1 MNYYLGEWRLAL
13 VVLNTLLLLIPR
25 KVQNMLCAKAAVRQR
40 DYSAQCFAAI
50 AKTSA
55 LDAETTRRRGHKQ

>member
-1 MNYYLGEWRLAL
+1 MNHYLGEWRLAL

-40 DYSAQCFAAI
+40 DYCRQHN
-50 AKTSA
+50 A
-55 LDAETTRRRGHKQ
+55 LQLLRRHRQD